1 MPSID
6 FRKIWISLLLAL
18 SVVVLSAPESRAD
31 WRKDLGTFRLGMVES
46 TAHQLSPTELLKVR
60 DAFSKT
66 LSMPVEIIQMR
77 DFPALID
84 AQASSRIEYAIYS
97 AAAYSTAWIS
107 CECVTPLVAPV
118 GLNGSIGTRTALFL
132 DKSVSLAN
140 LATSKGIAISGKDSL
155 TAFGV
160 PLSEFVSANGAMKGD
175 ETWLKFFDS
184 ADAAIAAIKS
194 GVADALF
201 ASIPENQAIKQP
213 LDPNDAVQN
222 ALLTSGRD
230 FVTVWR
236 SQVIPFGPHA
246 IRKNL
251 NPQVKDLLASFLVGL
266 AASDPDLFE
275 LLSEPKAANFA
286 PISAETYAPSIN
298 AVRALAAF
306 SKQQKP

>member
-6 FRKIWISLLLAL
+6 FRKLWMSLLLAL
-18 SVVVLSAPESRAD
+18 SVVFLSAPISHAD

-60 DAFSKT
+60 EAFSKT

-77 DFPALID
+77 DFPTLID
-84 AQASSRIEYAIYS
+84 AQASSRIEYAVYS

-107 CECVTPLVAPV
+107 CECITPLVAAV
-118 GLNGSIGTRTALFL
+118 GLDGSLGTRTALFL

-160 PLSEFVSANGAMKGD
+160 PLSEFASANGALKGD
-175 ETWLKFFDS
+175 EAWLKFFDNG
-184 ADAAIAAIKS
+184 DAAIAAIGS
-194 GVADALF
+194 STADGLF
-201 ASIPENQAIKQP
+201 ASVPANQTDKQA
-213 LDPNDAVQN
+213 LDPSDALQN
-222 ALLTSGRD
+222 ALLTSGRE
-230 FVTVWR
+230 FVPAWR

-251 NPQVKDLLASFLVGL
+251 NPQVKELLLSFLVGL
-266 AASDPDLFE
+266 ATSDPVLFE
-275 LLSEPKAANFA
+275 LLSEPKAASFA
-286 PISAETYAPSIN
+286 AISPQAYAPSIN

>member
-6 FRKIWISLLLAL
+6 LRILWRPLLLAL
-18 SVVVLSAPESRAD
+18 SIVFMNAPASRAD
-31 WRKDLGTFRLGMVES
+31 WRKDLGTFRLGIVES
-46 TAHQLSPTELLKVR
+46 TAHQLSPSELLRVR

-118 GLNGSIGTRTALFL
+118 GPNGSIGTRTALFL

-140 LATSKGIAISGKDSL
+140 LTTSKGIAISSKDSL
-155 TAFGV
+155 TTFGV
-160 PLSEFVSANGAMKGD
+160 PLSEFVSANGALRGD
-175 ETWLKFFDS
+175 EPWLKFFD
-184 ADAAIAAIKS
+184 DGQAAIGAVKS
-194 GVADALF
+194 GVVDGILVSIAANQPAKAAL
-201 ASIPENQAIKQP
+201 
-213 LDPNDAVQN
+213 DTNDAVQN
-222 ALLTSGRD
+222 ALLSSGRN
-230 FVTVWR
+230 FVPVWQ

-251 NPQVKDLLASFLVGL
+251 NPQIKDLLSRFLVGL

-275 LLSEPKAANFA
+275 LLSEPTAASFA
-286 PISAETYAPSIN
+286 PISPETYTPSIN

>member
-1 MPSID
+1 MQSID
-6 FRKIWISLLLAL
+6 LRKLWRPLLLAL
-18 SVVVLSAPESRAD
+18 SIVFMNAPASRAD

-46 TAHQLSPTELLKVR
+46 TAHQLSPAELLKVR

-107 CECVTPLVAPV
+107 CECVAPLVAPV
-118 GLNGSIGTRTALFL
+118 SLDGSVGTRTALFL

-160 PLSEFVSANGAMKGD
+160 PLSEFTSATGALKGD
-175 ETWLKFFDS
+175 EPWLMFFDNGS
-184 ADAAIAAIKS
+184 AAVSAMKSGAADAI
-194 GVADALF
+194 F
-201 ASIPENQAIKQP
+201 ASIPENQSLRQP
-213 LDPNDAVQN
+213 LDPKNAVQN
-222 ALLTSGRD
+222 ELLTSGRD
-230 FVTVWR
+230 FVPVWQ
-236 SQVIPFGPHA
+236 SQIIPYGPHA

-251 NPQVKDLLASFLVGL
+251 NPEVKQLLLTFLVNL
-266 AASDPDLFE
+266 AANDPDLFE
-275 LLSEPKAANFA
+275 LLTDQNAARFA
-286 PISAETYAPSIN
+286 PVGQEAFSSAIK
-298 AVRALAAF
+298 AVRTLAAF
-306 SKQQKP
+306 SKPQQP

>member
-6 FRKIWISLLLAL
+6 FRKMWVSLLLAL
-18 SVVVLSAPESRAD
+18 SVVFLGTVTSQAD

-46 TAHQLSPTELLKVR
+46 SAHQLSPSELLKIR
-60 DAFSKT
+60 DAFAQT

-97 AAAYSTAWIS
+97 AGAYATAWIS
-107 CECVTPLVAPV
+107 CECITPLVAPV
-118 GLNGSIGTRTALFL
+118 SLNGSIGTRTALFL

-160 PLSEFVSANGAMKGD
+160 PLSEFVSASGALKGD
-175 ETWLKFFDS
+175 EAWLKFFDNG
-184 ADAAIAAIKS
+184 DAAIAFLKS
-194 GVADALF
+194 GAADALF
-201 ASIPENQAIKQP
+201 ASIPANQPSKQA
-213 LDPNDAVQN
+213 LDPND

-230 FVTVWR
+230 FVPVWQ

-251 NPQVKDLLASFLVGL
+251 NPEVKKLLQTFLISL
-266 AASDPDLFE
+266 AANDPDMFE
-275 LLSEPKAANFA
+275 LLSESNAANFA
-286 PISAETYAPSIN
+286 PISPEAYTPAIN
-298 AVRALAAF
+298 AVRALAAV
-306 SKQQKP
+306 SKQQQP